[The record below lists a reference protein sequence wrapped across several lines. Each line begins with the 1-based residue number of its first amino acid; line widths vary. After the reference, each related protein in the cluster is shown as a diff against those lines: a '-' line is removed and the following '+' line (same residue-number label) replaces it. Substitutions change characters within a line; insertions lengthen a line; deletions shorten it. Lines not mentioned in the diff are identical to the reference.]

1 MHIRKLAD
9 CKEIVA
15 GDNTRLRELLH
26 PDRDYPFT
34 GRYSLA
40 HAVIGPGEKST
51 PHRLTTSEVYYIM
64 SGTGRM
70 HIDNDAADVGPG
82 DAFEI
87 PPDSTQWLENTGSE
101 PITFLCIVDPAW
113 QPEQETV
120 DD

>member
-1 MHIRKLAD
+1 MFIRKLTECNEITAAD
-9 CKEIVA
+9 H
-15 GDNTRLRELLH
+15 TRLRELLH
-26 PDRDYPFT
+26 PDRDYPFS

-70 HIDNDAADVGPG
+70 HIDDDTAEVTAG
-82 DAFEI
+82 DALEI
-87 PPDSTQWLENTGSE
+87 PPGATQWLENTGSE
-101 PITFLCIVDPAW
+101 PIAFLCIVDPAW
-113 QPEQETV
+113 QPDQETV